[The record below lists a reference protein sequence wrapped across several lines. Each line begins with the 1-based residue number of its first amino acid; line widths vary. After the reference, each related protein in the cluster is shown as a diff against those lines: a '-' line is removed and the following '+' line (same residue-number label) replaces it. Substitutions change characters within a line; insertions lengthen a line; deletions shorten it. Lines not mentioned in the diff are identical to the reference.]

1 MLCLKSLWHEIVNSG
16 SMLPLIKRFSISRK
30 EQNGVFQSVRTI
42 IVLLLV
48 LSFQAA
54 IAYVMVSSLP

>member
-1 MLCLKSLWHEIVNSG
+1 
-16 SMLPLIKRFSISRK
+16 MLPLIKRFSISRK